1 MQDLHEN
8 HVLVIVASCKN
19 ITIIIIIII
28 KKNNIVFSLE
38 KCRAKLQTLCV
49 NLQIPICRMLV
60 ELWEIYHG

>member
-28 KKNNIVFSLE
+28 TFLNVEKVNRIGFIGFSSIALGF
-38 KCRAKLQTLCV
+38 K
-49 NLQIPICRMLV
+49 
-60 ELWEIYHG
+60 Y

>member
-28 KKNNIVFSLE
+28 INSVLATFKLSVFAINQCLRFSRSE
-38 KCRAKLQTLCV
+38 FAASQYQQW
-49 NLQIPICRMLV
+49 ND
-60 ELWEIYHG
+60 